1 MPAPTL
7 WCSGFTNQNHFGA
20 ERKNMDF
27 TSIFGDKAL
36 TLEQFTEKIKG
47 MKLADLSGGEY
58 VAKGKYDTDL
68 KKARDDLSEARN
80 TITTLEAAKGD
91 SAALQAEL
99 DKYKTAEADRL
110 KAEQKAADRAKLL
123 ERFNAAKGDKEFS
136 SEYTQNGVLEAFS
149 KALSD
154 PANTGKGDAELFTS
168 LTKDKDGVFK
178 SAHPPV
184 NMGGF
189 KPVDGVAP
197 TTLRGALY
205 ERYDMKG

>member
-1 MPAPTL
+1 MKKEEL
-7 WCSGFTNQNHFGA
+7 L
-20 ERKNMDF
+20 
-27 TSIFGDKAL
+27 SIGL
-36 TLEQFTEKIKG
+36 SEEQVSKIFAMNGLDVENAKK
-47 MKLADLSGGEY
+47 KLQSDLDD
-58 VAKGKYDTDL
+58 AKKQ
-68 KKARDDLSEARN
+68 LSEAQS

-91 SAALQAEL
+91 SATLQAEL
-99 DKYKTAEADRL
+99 DKYKTAEAERL
-110 KAEQKAADRAKLL
+110 KAEQEASDRAKLL

-149 KALSD
+149 KSLSD
-154 PANTGKGDAELFTS
+154 PANTGKGDAELFTA

-178 SAHPPV
+178 STHPPV